1 MKTVKRRVKHI
12 LSREEKEEKSAKL
25 IEDMRQFDTLNGEL
39 ADIKAD
45 YKKQI
50 AGIDSEISDARKALE
65 FGHEQREVECE
76 VTFFPKIGKKE
87 FRRLDTLDLVATED
101 MTDYDRQMVIPE
113 VEPEK
118 PFNPALP
125 EEKLPDFITNVK
137 LTLWDAA
144 PDMGVMFIERRAGL
158 WYYGADL
165 KIGNRSG
172 FKSIE
177 TGKPAFKERFDA
189 VKQGAKF
196 VISWIKSVEPEAVDG
211 FKARIQEVVEAQR
224 EVVE

>member
-1 MKTVKRRVKHI
+1 MRTVKRRVKHI
-12 LSREEKEEKSAKL
+12 LTREEKEAKSAKL
-25 IEDMRQFDTLNGEL
+25 IEDMRKFDTLNGEL
-39 ADIKAD
+39 AVIKAD

-76 VTFFPKIGKKE
+76 VVMHPKLGVKK
-87 FRRLDTLDLVATED
+87 FYRMDDGALVATEE

-125 EEKLPDFITNVK
+125 EEQLPDCTTLRT
-137 LTLWDAA
+137 LTLWQSGEDL
-144 PDMGVMFIERRAGL
+144 GVLTLERRAGL
-158 WYYGADL
+158 WHFGADL

-172 FKSIE
+172 HRAISTAKPVFKD
-177 TGKPAFKERFDA
+177 RFDA
-189 VKQGAKF
+189 VKNGAKF
-196 VISWIKSVEPEAVDG
+196 VLSWINGVEPEAVDG
-211 FKARIQEVVEAQR
+211 FKARIQEVVAAQWG
-224 EVVE
+224 VVE

>member
-101 MTDYDRQMVIPE
+101 MTDYDRQMIIPE
-113 VEPEK
+113 VEAEK

-125 EEKLPDFITNVK
+125 EEMLPDHITTVR
-137 LTLWDAA
+137 LTLWDSAT
-144 PDMGVMFIERRAGL
+144 DSGFMFIERRAGL
-158 WYYGADL
+158 WYFGVDL

-172 FKSIE
+172 YKSID
-177 TGKPAFKERFDA
+177 TAKPAFKERFDA

-196 VISWIKSVEPEAVDG
+196 VLSWIKGVEPEAVDG